1 MNRTGFDPAK
11 SMDSVFAQNTSAEMD
26 FDLMFDQDDQ
36 LIDIVAGFNEAG
48 EPLAGVDFETL
59 HQDSYNDKPSDFKD
73 ELETNGDEQGASKPE
88 GTFDYKDNS
97 VAVGKGGES
106 EASKF
111 EKDADEE
118 YQKEKLEPKHEDAF
132 DLFGIFDEA
141 EEPIADSDGEEEAP
155 DEAPVDEECADKSDS
170 DDADDAIEEAAINL
184 YFMEAE
190 EGTAFDKVKDEDAEA
205 RNSKFCNCGKSDCPI
220 CGKVQPPAVQKVDL
234 DEAADEPE
242 ADQSDPDDNAD
253 SVDEAALDLFLMEA
267 DEETDS
273 VDDVVDDDDD
283 SDDAIDE
290 AALNL
295 YLMEAEECKASAK
308 DASDDEETVKE
319 EADENQEPSDT
330 QPDPVPQEPNDGE
343 VDDNDAIEEAAIN
356 LFFIEAESVDKDVKK
371 EVKEDDGDEED
382 EYVSSVDKNK
392 KKAGKLE
399 YEYSDEELIDSLM

>member
-73 ELETNGDEQGASKPE
+73 ELETNGDKQGASNPE
-88 GTFDYKDNS
+88 GTFGYKDNS
-97 VAVGKGGES
+97 VAVGKSGDS
-106 EASKF
+106 EAFKF
-111 EKDADEE
+111 EKDADDE
-118 YQKEKLEPKHEDAF
+118 YQKEKLEPKHEGVY
-132 DLFGIFDEA
+132 DLFGFLDEA
-141 EEPIADSDGEEEAP
+141 EEPIDDFDGE
-155 DEAPVDEECADKSDS
+155 EAPVDEECGGNESSS
-170 DDADDAIEEAAINL
+170 DDTDDVIEEAAINL
-184 YFMEAE
+184 FLMEAE

-205 RNSKFCNCGKSDCPI
+205 RNSKFCNCGKSECPI

-234 DEAADEPE
+234 DESTDEPE
-242 ADQSDPDDNAD
+242 VDQPEPDDSD
-253 SVDEAALDLFLMEA
+253 SVEEAAINLFLMEA
-267 DEETDS
+267 DEESDD

-283 SDDAIDE
+283 TDDAIDE
-290 AALNL
+290 AAIDL
-295 YLMEAEECKASAK
+295 YLLEAEEGEVPVG
-308 DASDDEETVKE
+308 DAPDDEEETVKE

-330 QPDPVPQEPNDGE
+330 QPDPIAQEPNDGV

-356 LFFIEAESVDKDVKK
+356 LFLMEAESVDKDVKK

-382 EYVSSVDKNK
+382 AYVSSVDKNK